1 MSESIGNE
9 SGELQRTEA
18 SGRRFREAPLPSGIA
33 GRLFL
38 DEMPGRH
45 GPLGDAWAA
54 VEAARVSCI
63 VCLAGKLEIEAKS
76 PTYAAAIARGE
87 VPCDRIECPIVDF
100 GVPKDAA
107 SLRAVAESV
116 AGRLRAGERVLVHC
130 GAGRGRSGMFAIC
143 VLLVLGAP
151 LEEASTAARQA
162 KAGPETDQQEDF
174 VRRFVRDGSVEA

>member
-100 GVPKDAA
+100 SVPKDAA
-107 SLRAVAESV
+107 SL
-116 AGRLRAGERVLVHC
+116 
-130 GAGRGRSGMFAIC
+130 
-143 VLLVLGAP
+143 LGAS
-151 LEEASTAARQA
+151 LEEASTAASQA